1 MAWQNLLISRPARL
15 SLKNRQ
21 LRCEQES
28 GELNLALEDITS
40 IVLESPQITL
50 TSALMAA
57 CAYENIAIITCDE
70 THTPNGLLTSF
81 LPHSR
86 QAGMLRTQM
95 AWSKPFTKR
104 LWQLVVKQKIT
115 NQAAAL
121 KHCGREHAR
130 LTKLATEVDSGDT
143 KNCEA
148 QAARLYFNV
157 LFEGVSHDTFR
168 RHGDDLPNAALN
180 YGYAILRAAI
190 ARELVQFGFIPALGI
205 HHCSELNAFNLADD
219 LIEPFR
225 PFVDAHICIN
235 GIGLNGDLN
244 DVAQH
249 KEHAEGGLTLQE
261 RASLVQ
267 SLQLACVLAGERHT
281 LLHAIHLT
289 VKSLS
294 TASESAKP
302 DKLRLPS
309 MPRDFG
315 IKLMS

>member
-21 LRCEQES
+21 LRCEQDN
-28 GELNLALEDITS
+28 GEVSLALEDITS
-40 IVLESPQITL
+40 VILESPQITL
-50 TSALMAA
+50 TSALIAA
-57 CAYENIAIITCDE
+57 CADENIAIITCDE

-86 QAGMLRTQM
+86 QAGMLRAQM
-95 AWSKPFTKR
+95 AWTKPFTKR
-104 LWQLVVKQKIT
+104 LWRLVVKQKIT

-121 KHCGREHAR
+121 QLCGKSHAR
-130 LTKLATEVDSGDT
+130 LNKLAIEVDSGDT

-148 QAARLYFNV
+148 QAARLYFNL

-225 PFVDAHICIN
+225 PFVDAYICIN
-235 GIGLNGDLN
+235 GIGQQN
-244 DVAQH
+244 DA
-249 KEHAEGGLTLQE
+249 KEQGLQLHE

-267 SLQLACVLAGERHT
+267 TLQLACVVAGQRYT
-281 LLHAIHLT
+281 LLHAIHLV

-294 TASESAKP
+294 TATENTKP
-302 DKLRLPS
+302 DKLLLPT
-309 MPRDFG
+309 MPQAFG
-315 IKLMS
+315 IKAMS